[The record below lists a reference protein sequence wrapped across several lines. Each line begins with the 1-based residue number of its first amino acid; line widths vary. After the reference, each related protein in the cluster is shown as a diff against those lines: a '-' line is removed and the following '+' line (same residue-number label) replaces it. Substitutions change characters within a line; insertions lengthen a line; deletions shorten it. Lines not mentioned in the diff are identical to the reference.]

1 MKKFIILFLLSIATI
16 SQAHQVEPPFQY
28 SFTVTFPQNSC
39 LTNRAI
45 SSAIFA
51 EMDAALALI
60 GPNMVVTEIIANS
73 YEIVGGVPLCQCRY
87 NTVLTHINMW
97 ETINNIPQTTSP
109 MIQGCVT
116 HPSIFSG
123 NPPAHMS
130 VTVVVNALL

>member
-1 MKKFIILFLLSIATI
+1 MKNFIILFLLSIATI

-39 LTNRAI
+39 MTNRTI

-73 YEIVGGVPLCQCRY
+73 YEIVGGLPLCQCRY
-87 NTVLTHINMW
+87 NSVLTRINMW
-97 ETINNIPQTTSP
+97 ETINNLPQTTSP

-116 HPSIFSG
+116 HPWTSEPDPFIL
-123 NPPAHMS
+123 NRIP
-130 VTVVVNALL
+130 VVINAFL